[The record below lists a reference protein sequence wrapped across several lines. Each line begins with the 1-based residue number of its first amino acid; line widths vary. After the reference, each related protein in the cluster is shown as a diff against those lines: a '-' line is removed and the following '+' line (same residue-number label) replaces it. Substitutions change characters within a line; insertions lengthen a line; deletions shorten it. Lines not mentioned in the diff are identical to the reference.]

1 MPRIIK
7 TIDEYTAVDRKRET
21 YFMVFNTVYNDVH
34 AFKKEPESDN
44 LEDMFSGYL
53 NKDYTDNNAR
63 KEFLEFMKENFPN
76 VKLIDVFDFVSV
88 GYMIYP
94 YLGTIAIDCEK
105 NDEVYNAL
113 CKKYEDEDGKPKSNK
128 AVFWAL
134 SYELAL
140 KGYNERK
147 EFWDAELEE

>member
-1 MPRIIK
+1 
-7 TIDEYTAVDRKRET
+7 
-21 YFMVFNTVYNDVH
+21 
-34 AFKKEPESDN
+34 
-44 LEDMFSGYL
+44 
-53 NKDYTDNNAR
+53 
-63 KEFLEFMKENFPN
+63 MKENFPN

-88 GYMIYP
+88 GYMIFP
-94 YLGTIAIDCEK
+94 YLGSIAIDCEK

-113 CKKYEDEDGKPKSNK
+113 CKKYEDEDGIPKSNK

-140 KGYNERK
+140 KAYNERK